1 MNAKNLMNRVLKT
14 AMTSNAKLFATKVD
28 RNGTGFVAV
37 AMTSLP
43 PAEFLS
49 PGQSLP
55 QRSAQEPEPGSRQ
68 EEVSA
73 MRYQPKPA
81 NSTGLV
87 GRISGPQVRR
97 NLLAAQAAKQAN
109 RLLGTP
115 PMDGSNRD
123 SHSWPHCSD
132 NRCGSDCQS
141 LPRSTSR
148 KGEYRGIWQTASSPA
163 RMTSPRHA
171 TNAK

>member
-1 MNAKNLMNRVLKT
+1 MNAKNLMNRLMKT
-14 AMTSNAKLFATKVD
+14 AMTSNSMLFANGD
-28 RNGTGFVAV
+28 RIGTGFVAV
-37 AMTSLP
+37 ATVLP

-68 EEVSA
+68 EVSA
-73 MRYQPKPA
+73 MRYQPTTA
-81 NSTGLV
+81 NTTGLV

-97 NLLAAQAAKQAN
+97 NLLAAYAAKQAN

-115 PMDGSNRD
+115 PGSGSNRVLHPW
-123 SHSWPHCSD
+123 SNCS
-132 NRCGSDCQS
+132 RSRIGSDCQS
-141 LPRSTSR
+141 PDRDTNR
-148 KGEYRGIWQTASSPA
+148 KDCKRGIWQRANSTA
-163 RMTSPRHA
+163 RMMSTRQA